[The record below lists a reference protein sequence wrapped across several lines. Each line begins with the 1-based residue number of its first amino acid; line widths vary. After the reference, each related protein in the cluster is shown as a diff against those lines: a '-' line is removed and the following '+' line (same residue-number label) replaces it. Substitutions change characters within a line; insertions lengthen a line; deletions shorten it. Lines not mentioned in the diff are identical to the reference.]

1 MNMLKPFVRTVSCC
15 QKTSS
20 FPEREHMHLELK
32 TAINESASRTRL
44 ALNEQQLA
52 KRQVQFLKDNDLAD
66 TSAMLGAQQ
75 ELRQT
80 TADVVRAEWHEASVR
95 SEFSET
101 VRKVDDKARMSL
113 INYAKKAEFSLVG

>member
-1 MNMLKPFVRTVSCC
+1 
-15 QKTSS
+15 
-20 FPEREHMHLELK
+20 MHLELK

-95 SEFSET
+95 SEFSEM